1 MAVLRKRV
9 VEEEEGLKMKIIEK
23 KPNQIVFITEME
35 ETLANSIRRYV
46 NQIPVAAID
55 EVEISRND
63 SPLYD
68 ETIAHRMGLIPLK
81 NKSLN
86 EKKPEKLKLKSNK
99 EGIVYS
105 EEIKGE
111 PEVVYKRIPIT
122 ILGKGQEL
130 EIVATPK
137 MGKGSEHAKFT
148 PGLMFYRNVVEITID
163 KSLYDDIKK
172 ACPKSE
178 IKDKGQKITIMDDK
192 KQEIADVCEGIGKRK
207 GKKVEIDYTNK
218 LVITLESFGQTD
230 VGDILKK
237 SIEILKKD
245 MASISKKIAKA

>member
-1 MAVLRKRV
+1 
-9 VEEEEGLKMKIIEK
+9 MKLIEK
-23 KPNQIVFITEME
+23 KPNQIVFITGME

-46 NQIPVAAID
+46 NQIPVLAID

-86 EKKPEKLKLKSNK
+86 EKKPEKLKLKVNK

-105 EEIKGE
+105 EEIKSE
-111 PEVVYKRIPIT
+111 QEIIYKKIPIT
-122 ILGKGQEL
+122 TLDKGQEL

-137 MGKGSEHAKFT
+137 VGKGSEHSKFT
-148 PGLMFYRNVVEITID
+148 PGLMFYRNVVEITVD
-163 KSLYDDIKK
+163 KNLYDEIKK
-172 ACPKSE
+172 ACPNSE
-178 IKDKGQKITIMDDK
+178 IQDKGNKITIIDDK
-192 KQEIADVCEGIGKRK
+192 KQEIADVCEGICKRN
-207 GKKVEIDYTNK
+207 GKKAEIDYKDK
-218 LVITLESFGQTD
+218 LVITLESFGQIS
-230 VGDILKK
+230 VGDIFKK

-245 MASISKKIAKA
+245 VASISKKIAKA

>member
-1 MAVLRKRV
+1 MVVLKKRAAG
-9 VEEEEGLKMKIIEK
+9 EEEDLKMKIIEK

-35 ETLANSIRRYV
+35 ETIANSIRRYV
-46 NQIPVAAID
+46 NQIPVVAID
-55 EVEISRND
+55 EIEISRND

-68 ETIAHRMGLIPLK
+68 ETIAHRMGLITLK

-86 EKKPEKLKLKSNK
+86 EKKPEKLKLKVNK

-111 PEVVYKRIPIT
+111 PEVVYKKIPIT
-122 ILGKGQEL
+122 TLAKGQEL

-137 MGKGSEHAKFT
+137 VGKGSEHSKFT
-148 PGLMFYRNVVEITID
+148 PGLMFYRNVVEITAD
-163 KSLYDDIKK
+163 KSLYDEIKK
-172 ACPKSE
+172 ACPNSE

-192 KQEIADVCEGIGKRK
+192 KQEIADVCEGISKRN
-207 GKKVEIDYTNK
+207 GKKAEIDYK
-218 LVITLESFGQTD
+218 DELVITLESFGQTS
-230 VGDILKK
+230 VGDIFKK